1 MIRLGAVLSTHICPD
16 RAHVRTVLA
25 GIFNRDVRTDAV
37 EELTPVEAI
46 VILASKMLLDMGH
59 KSGYVQA
66 IFRLNKTRLLERRFD
81 GELPVIL
88 SISDNRY
95 AMVFGGLD
103 DVAPIYDYITGELS
117 ASPGTPLLQ
126 MSINLTKLLE
136 MIRETGR
143 SLETHLPA
151 EGS

>member
-1 MIRLGAVLSTHICPD
+1 MIHVADVLSTHICPD

-25 GIFNRDVRTDAV
+25 GIFNRDVRPDDITVLTAV
-37 EELTPVEAI
+37 EAV
-46 VILASKMLLDMGH
+46 VILAAKMLLDMGH

-66 IFRLNKTRLLERRFD
+66 IFRLNKERLLNRRFD

-95 AMVFGGLD
+95 AMVIGGLD
-103 DVAPIYDYITGELS
+103 DAVPIYDYIAGDLS
-117 ASPGTPLLQ
+117 TASGTPLLQ

-143 SLETHLPA
+143 SLEPRLPA
-151 EGS
+151 AGS